1 MSAKKSTTDETPV
14 QQPSLTA
21 LDLANL
27 AVQLY
32 PDLCKNDSE
41 AAFREAFALWNLAT
55 GFLNENKQ
63 RDLISLYLDG
73 DTPSGTPLPI
83 TEIAVSKALAAYGEA
98 HAEKA
103 EAEKLRLYPKAKEGT
118 DEVRNYLGVKTERA
132 VRDKFK
138 RWFDAGAHNYWS
150 GSLSKTG
157 PKAKWILS
165 KMGPAA
171 LQRWSTGGAKD
182 YNKEENLSDFE
193 EFWEDA
199 KGEDEHGK
207 SYRAFGKHTLE
218 AVKSWEREVKRRG
231 GLKAIQKTGANTL

>member
-1 MSAKKSTTDETPV
+1 MSAKKTSND
-14 QQPSLTA
+14 QPPIEHPSPAA

-27 AVQLY
+27 AARLY
-32 PDLCKNDSE
+32 PDLCKKDPE

-63 RDLISLYLDG
+63 RDLISLYLDS

-103 EAEKLRLYPKAKEGT
+103 ETEKLRLYSKDGK
-118 DEVRNYLGVKTERA
+118 DEVRGYLGVKTERA
-132 VRDKFK
+132 VRDKFR
-138 RWFDAGAHNYWS
+138 RWFEAGAHNYWS

-165 KMGPAA
+165 KMAPEA

-193 EFWEDA
+193 EFWEEA

-218 AVKSWEREVKRRG
+218 AVKSWEHEVKRRG
-231 GLKAIQKTGANTL
+231 GLKAIEKTGANTL